1 MKLEGLL
8 EETVAL
14 NRRIK
19 DLLVRSGFYETYGL
33 DAVEYDRAD
42 MDHLYAMEHLER
54 FLEKLKNAA
63 VELDHVTGPVL
74 YEGTLHRTPSGRY
87 GIGDYDLSAGAHL
100 EYICRDRR
108 YGGAPCWRY
117 SQIERR
123 GEDYCL
129 TAQRELPLE
138 GLYVRIKGQAPGPAK
153 GPEQT
158 G

>member
-14 NRRIK
+14 NRQIK

-100 EYICRDRR
+100 EYICRDGRH
-108 YGGAPCWRY
+108 GGAPYWKE
-117 SQIERR
+117 SQVQRS

-129 TAQRELPLE
+129 TAQKDLPLE
-138 GLYVRIKGQAPGPAK
+138 GLYVRIKGQAPPSD
-153 GPEQT
+153 PEEK
-158 G
+158 